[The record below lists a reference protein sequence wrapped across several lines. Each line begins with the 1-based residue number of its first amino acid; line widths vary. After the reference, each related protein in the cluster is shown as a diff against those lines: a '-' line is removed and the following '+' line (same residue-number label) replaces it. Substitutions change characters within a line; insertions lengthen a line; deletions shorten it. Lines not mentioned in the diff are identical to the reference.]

1 MRQTAFFEHELG
13 LSAVIVQHAVA
24 NKTVTHANHNPDFID
39 GFCDGLRRSQCFEA
53 GLFTSYDFEQAHDV
67 GWAEEVG
74 TNDFVRTFGN
84 GSNCIDV
91 KRRRV

>member
-13 LSAVIVQHAVA
+13 LSAVIVQHAIPHEPI
-24 NKTVTHANHNPDFID
+24 THTNHNPDFINR
-39 GFCDGLRRSQCFEA
+39 FANGLGRSQRFKA